1 VLAAVVAIVAG
12 CAGPGAVLTP
22 PQDEATSASETT
34 PPRDESTPPR
44 VEATLLRVELIDTP
58 FFPQRD
64 YQCGPAALATVL
76 AASGIAVDADEL
88 VPEVFLPGRKGSL
101 QPELVAAARK
111 RGRLPYIISPNP
123 QALVAQLAAGIPVMV
138 LQKLGAG
145 PWPGW
150 HYAVLVGYDT
160 VSDEFLLRSGT
171 DERLEMSARRFLTT
185 WNRADRW
192 ALVTLPPGVLPA
204 EADSTRYMEAAAGL
218 EAVGRLDDAERA
230 YEAAARQWPGI
241 ALPRLGI
248 ANLAYARGDLR
259 AAERGYRE
267 AIELEPGNVAA
278 RNNRAEVLMKLGCPA
293 SARQEI
299 ASAQA
304 LAAGGP
310 LAAAVS
316 ATSVRIAAVPGGD
329 DPDCPAPGPAAHSV
343 P

>member
-1 VLAAVVAIVAG
+1 MRG
-12 CAGPGAVLTP
+12 
-22 PQDEATSASETT
+22 
-34 PPRDESTPPR
+34 
-44 VEATLLRVELIDTP
+44 RVELADTP

-64 YQCGPAALATVL
+64 YQCGPAALAIVL
-76 AASGIAVDADEL
+76 AASGVAVDADEL
-88 VPEVFLPGRKGSL
+88 VAEVFLPGRRGSL

-111 RGRLPYIISPNP
+111 RGRLPYLVAPQL
-123 QALVAQLAAGIPVMV
+123 QALVAQLVAGTPVMV
-138 LQKLGAG
+138 MQKLGAG

-150 HYAVLVGYDT
+150 HYAVLVGYDAAT
-160 VSDEFLLRSGT
+160 DAFLLRSGT
-171 DERLEMSARRFLTT
+171 DQRLEVPARRFLTT
-185 WNRADRW
+185 WDRAGRW
-192 ALVTLPPGVLPA
+192 AMVTLTPGVLPA
-204 EADSTRYMEAAAGL
+204 LAEPARYTEAAAGL

-230 YEAAARQWPGI
+230 YEAATRQWPGE
-241 ALPRLGI
+241 ALPRLGL

-299 ASAQA
+299 EAAHA

-310 LAAAVS
+310 LAAAVA
-316 ATSVRIAAVPGGD
+316 ATAIRIAATPD
-329 DPDCPAPGPAAHSV
+329 RDAPDCPAPGTAAHSV